1 MSTIRWAAGRAGEA
15 ARVNITELSIRRPVT
30 TIMLFVSLVVIGLI
44 AAFRLPLESQP
55 EASAP
60 FIFIALPYPGS
71 TPEEVEQNV
80 LKPVEEALA
89 TLSGIKSM
97 NASAASDSGN
107 VFVQFSDWGR
117 NIAVASSEARERIDA
132 VRDQLPD
139 DFRRY
144 FVRTWNT
151 GDQEAISLRLTSNED
166 LTARGELIDQTIKRR
181 LERLPGVA
189 RIEVEGVPVQE
200 VVVAIEPDRL
210 TANGVVLNEL
220 VSRLQAANFA
230 VSGGMITDNGRRL
243 RIQPKGELRDLEQLR
258 ALPINARGVRLGDIA
273 EVKLQ
278 PQRMTYVRQM
288 DGRPSVGVDIY
299 KERAA
304 NLVDLSRAVHAEL
317 DVLASDPAM
326 RGIHIEVTE
335 DQGQQVISSLTA
347 LAEAGGIGLLL
358 SVAVLYFFLRHWP
371 STLMVTLAIPICF
384 IMTLGFMYFVGVTL
398 NILSMMGLL
407 LAVGMLV
414 DNAVV
419 VVESIYQ
426 ERERLA
432 KDPVPGLDGPAQ
444 QRLASVIGTRHVAIA
459 LSAGTLCHCI
469 VFLPMMFGEKNMLT
483 IYLTQLAVTIS
494 VSLLASWLVAI
505 SLIPMLSAKMR
516 TPPAVKSVFITRLQA
531 RYARALRWTLQHRGW
546 SVVGILMIVAIS
558 IVPVAFT
565 KGDTGDQNDPSRI
578 SVYYQWNGSYSKEQ
592 MGEVVAAVERYIDAN
607 RTRFDV
613 KQVYSRYAEQ
623 GWAFTQVELN
633 TQDSKRAQ
641 AIQEQIR
648 AGLPKSA
655 RANLGIGRQGGM
667 GGGSG
672 KDISFSLMG
681 DSTQTLKA
689 LADDLVPILARSRSL
704 RDVRVDTGDAGSE
717 LAVHVNRERAAA
729 YGFSAQ
735 QVAQFVGLALRGA
748 SLREF
753 QRGDVEIPVSVRF
766 KDAEHYGPG
775 DLQSFT
781 VRAPDGRSVPLLAMV
796 DVGVQPSARAI
807 QRMNRQTMLK
817 VEAGLAPGATMEQ
830 ARKDIEDTLKSIDLP
845 PGYGYTFE
853 GSGFGINIDM
863 NKQMFTNVFI
873 ALALMFIVMA
883 SVFESLLFPMAIM
896 SSVVFSIFGVYWG
909 LWLTGTQFNIM
920 AFIGILVLMGVVVN
934 NGIVM
939 LEHINNLRRRGM
951 SRTDALVEGSRE
963 RLRPIL
969 MTMGTAILAMIPIAL
984 SDTQVAGE
992 GPPYYPMAR
1001 AIAGGLAFSTVVT
1014 LLFLPTI
1021 YTLLDDL
1028 RAGTARSIA
1037 RARGMR
1043 APAQPAAAG

>member
-1 MSTIRWAAGRAGEA
+1 M
-15 ARVNITELSIRRPVT
+15 NITELSIRRPVT
-30 TIMLFVSLVVIGLI
+30 TIMLFVSMVVIGLI
-44 AAFRLPLESQP
+44 ASFRLPLESQP
-55 EASAP
+55 EATAP
-60 FIFIALPYPGS
+60 FFFVSLPYPGS

-80 LKPVEEALA
+80 VKPVEEALA
-89 TLSGIKSM
+89 TMSGIKSM
-97 NASAASDSGN
+97 NATAASDSGSI
-107 VFVQFSDWGR
+107 FVQFSDWGR
-117 NIAVASSEARERIDA
+117 DIAVAASEARERIDA
-132 VRDQLPD
+132 IRDQLPD

-144 FVRTWNT
+144 FVWRWSS
-151 GDQEAISLRLTSNED
+151 GDQEAISLRLTSKDD
-166 LTARGELIDQTIKRR
+166 LTSRGELIDQTIKRR

-210 TANGVVLNEL
+210 TANGVVLDEL
-220 VSRLQAANFA
+220 VSRLQAANFS
-230 VSGGMITDNGRRL
+230 VSGGTITDDGRRL
-243 RIQPKGELRDLEQLR
+243 RIQPKGELTDLAQLR
-258 ALPINARGVRLGDIA
+258 ELPINARGVRLGDIA
-273 EVKLQ
+273 DVALK

-304 NLVDLSRAVHAEL
+304 NLVDLSRAVNAEL
-317 DVLASDPAM
+317 DALRNDPAM
-326 RGIHIEVTE
+326 RDIDIQVTE

-347 LAEAGGIGLLL
+347 LAEAGAIGLLL

-384 IMTLGFMYFVGVTL
+384 IMTLGFMYFAGITL

-426 ERERLA
+426 ERE
-432 KDPVPGLDGPAQ
+432 KYPSQP
-444 QRLASVIGTRHVAIA
+444 RLASVIGTRHVAIA

-469 VFLPMMFGEKNMLT
+469 VFLPMMFGAKNMLT

-494 VSLLASWLVAI
+494 VSLLASWLVAV
-505 SLIPMLSAKMR
+505 SLIPMLSAKLS
-516 TPPAVKSVFITRLQA
+516 TPPALKSPFLVRLQD
-531 RYARALRWTLQHRGW
+531 RYAKLLRWTLQHRGW
-546 SVVGILMIVAIS
+546 SVLGILLIVAVS
-558 IVPVAFT
+558 VVPMKLT
-565 KGDTGDQNDPSRI
+565 KGDSGNDNDPTKVQI
-578 SVYYQWNGSYSKEQ
+578 YYQWNGSYSKEQ
-592 MGEVVAAVERYIDAN
+592 MGEVVAAVERYVNAN
-607 RTRFDV
+607 RQRFEV

-623 GWAFTQVELN
+623 GWAFTQVEL
-633 TQDSKRAQ
+633 TTTDPKRAE

-648 AGLPKSA
+648 KGLPKSA
-655 RANLGIGRQGGM
+655 RANVGMGRQGGM
-667 GGGSG
+667 GGNDQ
-672 KDISFSLMG
+672 DISFSLMG

-689 LADDLVPILARSRSL
+689 IADDILPILARSRSL
-704 RDVRVDTGDAGSE
+704 RDVRVDTGDASSE
-717 LAVHVNRERAAA
+717 LTVHVNRERAAA

-753 QRGDVEIPVSVRF
+753 QRGEIEIPVNVRF
-766 KDAEHYGPG
+766 KGAEHYGTE

-796 DVGVQPSARAI
+796 DVAVQASANSI

-817 VEAGLAPGATMEQ
+817 VQASLAPGANMEQ
-830 ARKDIEDTLKSIDLP
+830 AKNDIETTLKGLDLP

-853 GSGFGINIDM
+853 GGGFGMNIDM
-863 NKQMFTNVFI
+863 NQQMLRNVFI
-873 ALALMFIVMA
+873 AVALMFIVMA
-883 SVFESLLFPMAIM
+883 SVFESLLFPLAIM
-896 SSVVFSIFGVYWG
+896 SSVVFSIFGVYWS
-909 LWLTGTQFNIM
+909 LWLTGTPFNIM

-939 LEHINNLRRRGM
+939 IEHINNLRRRGLP
-951 SRTDALVEGSRE
+951 RIEALIEGSRE
-963 RLRPIL
+963 RLRPIM
-969 MTMGTAILAMIPIAL
+969 MTMGTAILAMIPIAI
-984 SDTQVAGE
+984 SNTQIAGE

-1021 YTLLDDL
+1021 YALLDDL
-1028 RAGTARSIA
+1028 RSGTSRIIA
-1037 RARGMR
+1037 RARGVT
-1043 APAQPAAAG
+1043 AQSELAATA